1 VSPTMTEYVPEPTY
15 RISYLFRRILV
26 PIDGSEISLRAL
38 DVALDF
44 AQRYGSK
51 VTALYVYNS
60 KEDPERVRKAIEQH
74 IQRRGVK
81 VDIRLRSYESSTSSV
96 ANEIISEIIEG
107 GYDLVILGARGN
119 TANEDLIIGSVAL
132 SVVVNSAISV
142 MIVR

>member
-1 VSPTMTEYVPEPTY
+1 MVEYIPEPSY
-15 RISYLFRRILV
+15 KVSYLFRRVLV
-26 PIDGSEISLRAL
+26 PIDGSETSLRAL

-60 KEDPERVRKAIEQH
+60 KEDPEGVKKAIEQH
-74 IQRRGVK
+74 IRRRGVK
-81 VDIRLRSYESSTSSV
+81 VDIKLRSYEPSVSSI

-107 GYDLVILGARGN
+107 GYDLVVLGARGN
-119 TANEDLIIGSVAL
+119 TANEDLIIGSIAL

-142 MIVR
+142 MIIR

>member
-1 VSPTMTEYVPEPTY
+1 MTEYIPEPTY

-60 KEDPERVRKAIEQH
+60 KEDPSKVKDAIERH
-74 IQRRGVK
+74 IERRGVRVNVK
-81 VDIRLRSYESSTSSV
+81 LRSYEPSASSV
-96 ANEIISEIIEG
+96 SNEIISEIIEG
-107 GYDLVILGARGN
+107 GYDLIILGARGN

-132 SVVVNSAISV
+132 SVVVNSAVSV